1 MTRTCSRYVRTGSRV
16 RRRRRTS
23 WSTNLRRRSDPNRHG
38 ETESRQTP
46 VSGVRIADIV
56 ARQQILQWID
66 RPDVY
71 TSRVRAIHRG
81 LLPRPDC
88 LHRRYRCSRSMSL
101 DVTSTSETVRRSRDG
116 GGVRLSCS
124 HSSTAW
130 HANAPDARVSWSV
143 TPRTGHR
150 SPHRTPSPAP
160 RNRFEIHDV
169 RGFAGRVTHG
179 RPVPTGRSA
188 EDVRWNE
195 KLREDQLGGAGWQ
208 VGHCG
213 PRTQPRGRQLLV
225 AGFHSSSVGM
235 SGGVNPSTCP

>member
-38 ETESRQTP
+38 ETEPRQTP

-71 TSRVRAIHRG
+71 TSRVRAIRRG

-143 TPRTGHR
+143 MPRTATV
-150 SPHRTPSPAP
+150 PHTERPIQRRETGSKSTTFVGSPAASHTADRYPPVAAP
-160 RNRFEIHDV
+160 RTCAGTRSSAKTSSV
-169 RGFAGRVTHG
+169 TRG
-179 RPVPTGRSA
+179 GRSVIA
-188 EDVRWNE
+188 AFARS
-195 KLREDQLGGAGWQ
+195 RGA
-208 VGHCG
+208 V
-213 PRTQPRGRQLLV
+213 
-225 AGFHSSSVGM
+225 SY
-235 SGGVNPSTCP
+235 